1 MKKKTYL
8 FPEGTT
14 ISAFHATDA
23 FCIYNTNRIEK
34 GMNVILYS
42 YVYIEESGRTFVVEM
57 TVKEI

>member
-8 FPEGTT
+8 FPDGTK
-14 ISAFHATDA
+14 IFAFRATDA
-23 FCIYNTNRIEK
+23 FCIYNANRIEK
-34 GMNVILYS
+34 GINVILYS